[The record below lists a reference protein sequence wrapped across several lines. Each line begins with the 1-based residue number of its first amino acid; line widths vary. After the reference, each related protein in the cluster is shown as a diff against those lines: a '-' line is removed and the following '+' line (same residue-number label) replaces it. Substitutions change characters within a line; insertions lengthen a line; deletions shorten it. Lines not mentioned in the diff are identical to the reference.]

1 MLSNVSCIKQD
12 QVSGAFS
19 PWENTFNIQKQPS
32 RGVLKKRCSENMLSI
47 FRRKPKPKC
56 DFNKVAL
63 HRYWNHTSAWVFSC
77 VYTYLQDYLWWAASV
92 SENFQASLI
101 IVSNFIHAWANPDLT
116 KLTFFHFH
124 MYLFKVRC
132 MWCISFQY
140 NCEKRSTP

>member
-12 QVSGAFS
+12 QVSGVFS

-47 FRRKPKPKC
+47 FRRTSKPKC

-77 VYTYLQDYLWWAASV
+77 
-92 SENFQASLI
+92 I
-101 IVSNFIHAWANPDLT
+101 
-116 KLTFFHFH
+116 
-124 MYLFKVRC
+124 YLFTRLPLMGC
-132 MWCISFQY
+132 FCIRKLPGFSN
-140 NCEKRSTP
+140 NCEQLYPCLGQPRSHQTNFLSFPYVSL